1 MINISLF
8 KNFIIERFPANSIL
22 MTTLREDLLFAE
34 IDCFSEES
42 YKLTV
47 EISIEEIKVSTVNK
61 PPAADFSLY
70 EYIFREEEKAK
81 QFILSIITAGELK
94 FS

>member
-1 MINISLF
+1 MINIPLF
-8 KNFIIERFPANSIL
+8 NKFLGETFPAETIL
-22 MTTLREDLLFAE
+22 ISTLRQDLLFVE

-42 YKLTV
+42 YKLTI
-47 EISIEEIKVSTVNK
+47 EISSEEIKVSTVNK

-81 QFILSIITAGELK
+81 QFIVSTITAGGLK